1 MKLKKA
7 YLSLLFFLLILFID
21 GCCKNCLNQMDKNV
35 NYPKQTRSGVKYVE
49 DKEDLS
55 RVAWWSKLHDP
66 QLNRLIM
73 DALACNN
80 QIKSANATIRQAQ
93 AQLKSAQYA
102 WIPTLDGSANGFSG
116 TSWHTH
122 VNPTGPLANSALFS
136 NISNLRFH
144 GYYSGFVPR
153 YSVNILNN
161 IYTVKAAKAS
171 LVIEQAQAQATK
183 LGIISQMSGS
193 YFMLLSQKEQLTLE
207 NALVKDL
214 RELLKLEQVR
224 YKSGI
229 SDIETV
235 TSVEQDLAQ
244 EETKVPQIEKVIV
257 QTENTIHLLLNQ
269 NPGPIATGTTLLALN
284 VNHLIPQNLPSS
296 VLKNRPDVIIAFNNV
311 KSAYAK
317 VGVSYAAFF
326 PTISLTGL
334 LGHTSVDLT
343 NLLKLSTNLWVD
355 QATATTKLFNASAY
369 QDIKAAKSG
378 VAALYYEYI
387 QTLRSVFADVDNN
400 LTNEQKNRMAYLQ
413 TYKAYLAAKRSYS
426 IALTQ
431 YKAGAKDY
439 RNVVNAKINLDRN
452 RLNLIQEK
460 AQLLDRIVQ
469 LYNAV
474 AGGYDV

>member
-1 MKLKKA
+1 MKLKKN
-7 YLSLLFFLLILFID
+7 YLLLLFFLLILLVG
-21 GCCKNCLNQMDKNV
+21 GCCKNCLTPDRKV
-35 NYPKQTRSGVKYVE
+35 NYPTQTRNGVKYR
-49 DKEDLS
+49 DNKEDLS
-55 RVAWWSKLHDP
+55 RVAWWKKLHDP
-66 QLNRLIM
+66 QLNQLIM
-73 DALACNN
+73 EALSCNN
-80 QIKSANATIRQAQ
+80 QIKSANATIKQAQ

-116 TSWHTH
+116 TTWHTH
-122 VNPTGPLANSALFS
+122 INPTGPLATSSLFS

-161 IYTVKAAKAS
+161 IATIKAAKAS
-171 LVIEQAQAQATK
+171 LAIEQAQAQATK

-193 YFMLLSQKEQLTLE
+193 YFMLLSQREQLKLE
-207 NALVKDL
+207 KTLVKDL
-214 RELLKLEQVR
+214 QELRKLEQVR

-235 TSVEQDLAQ
+235 TSIEQDIAQ
-244 EETKVPQIEKVIV
+244 EETKVPQIEKVVV
-257 QTENTIHLLLNQ
+257 QTENTIRLLLNQ
-269 NPGPIATGTTLLALN
+269 NPGPIVTRNSLLALN
-284 VNHLIPQNLPSS
+284 INHLIPKNLPSS
-296 VLKNRPDVIIAFNNV
+296 ILKNRPDVIIALNNV

-317 VGVSYAAFF
+317 VGVSYSAFF

-334 LGHTSVDLT
+334 FGHSSVDLA

-369 QDIKAAKSG
+369 QDIKAAKAGFS
-378 VAALYYEYI
+378 ALYYEYI

-400 LTNEQKNRMAYLQ
+400 LTNEQKDRVAYLQ
-413 TYKAYLAAKRSYS
+413 TYKAYLAAKKTYS
-426 IALTQ
+426 IVLTQ
-431 YKAGAKDY
+431 YEAGAKDY

-452 RLNLIQEK
+452 RLSLVQEK
-460 AQLLDRIVQ
+460 AQLLDSIVQ
-469 LYNAV
+469 VYNAV

>member
-1 MKLKKA
+1 MKLKKS
-7 YLSLLFFLLILFID
+7 YLSLLLFLLILFVG
-21 GCCKNCLNQMDKNV
+21 GCCKDCLNQMDKKV
-35 NYPKQTRSGVKYVE
+35 NYPTQTRSGVKYIE

-55 RVAWWSKLHDP
+55 RVAWWKKLHDP
-66 QLNRLIM
+66 TLNQLIM

-80 QIKSANATIRQAQ
+80 QVKSANATIKQAQ

-102 WIPTLDGSANGFSG
+102 WIPTLDGTVNGFSG
-116 TSWHTH
+116 TTWHTH
-122 VNPTGPLANSALFS
+122 VNPAGPLANSALFS

-193 YFMLLSQKEQLTLE
+193 YFMLLSQKEQLKLE
-207 NALVKDL
+207 NTLVKDL
-214 RELLKLEQVR
+214 KELWKLEQVR
-224 YKSGI
+224 YKSGM
-229 SDIETV
+229 SDVETV
-235 TSVEQDLAQ
+235 TSVEQDIAQ
-244 EETKVPQIEKVIV
+244 EETKVPQIEKVV
-257 QTENTIHLLLNQ
+257 MQTENTIHLLLNQ
-269 NPGPIATGTTLLALN
+269 NPGSIVTDNTLLARN
-284 VNHLIPQNLPSS
+284 INHLIPQNLPSS
-296 VLKNRPDVIIAFNNV
+296 VLKNRPDVIIALNNV

-317 VGVSYAAFF
+317 VGVSYSAFF

-334 LGHTSVDLT
+334 FGHSSVDLT

-355 QATATTKLFNASAY
+355 QATATTKLLNASAY
-369 QDIKAAKSG
+369 QDIKAAKAGFS
-378 VAALYYEYI
+378 ALYFEYI

-400 LTNEQKNRMAYLQ
+400 LTNERKNRVSYLQ
-413 TYKAYLAAKRSYS
+413 AYKAYVAAKRSYS

-431 YKAGAKDY
+431 YRAGAKDY

-452 RLNLIQEK
+452 KLSLVQEK
-460 AQLLDRIVQ
+460 AQLLDSIVQ
-469 LYNAV
+469 VYNAV